1 MSPLEAASAMS
12 VDLEAGGLGVLDRLA
27 ALAQAYD
34 DVDPGVL
41 EVARVRVA
49 LGAVAEDGHGLALEE
64 VQVCVVVVIHGARS

>member
-1 MSPLEAASAMS
+1 MSPRDAASAMS
-12 VDLEAGGLGVLDRLA
+12 VTSSPAALA
-27 ALAQAYD
+27 CSTDFDALAQAYD